1 MLVAMSFV
9 GSVTFPVYNTWCGM
23 ILYSSSNNLCYA
35 FTVVPSLR
43 HNRVKLWLEQS
54 LMRDE
59 VFVSMI
65 QGDNTNFQENRT

>member
-1 MLVAMSFV
+1 MLVAMVFE
-9 GSVTFPVYNTWCGM
+9 GSVTFPVYNTWCGIM
-23 ILYSSSNNLCYA
+23 ILYSSSNNLFYA

-43 HNRVKLWLEQS
+43 VKEQS

-59 VFVSMI
+59 VIVSMI